1 MTKLIK
7 RLLLFFSLIVI
18 FIAVGVCLPGPDF
31 KPRHFLYAK
40 NTKDSMLAAVPEPRI
55 ILLGGSNLSLGINS
69 REMEDSLHRRPIN
82 TGTHAALGLIYMM
95 DNTAR
100 FIKEGDIIVVSP
112 EYDQF
117 YGDFAY
123 GGYELLVTTFD
134 VDRSSLGLLSAKQW
148 MNLYAYIPKYAITK
162 LNPMKYRK
170 EKHSILYYE
179 NSFNEYGDVTLHWNW
194 PGRVVLPLEINGDLN
209 QSVFEALK
217 TFEGEVTKKKAKM
230 FVTFPG
236 FQESSYKHNL
246 NKVKEVEAT
255 LRKMNFDILGT
266 AAEYKIND
274 SLMFDTPY
282 HLRGT
287 ATEYRTKRLI
297 SELREKLK

>member
-1 MTKLIK
+1 
-7 RLLLFFSLIVI
+7 
-18 FIAVGVCLPGPDF
+18 
-31 KPRHFLYAK
+31 
-40 NTKDSMLAAVPEPRI
+40 MLAAVPSPRI
-55 ILLGGSNLSLGINS
+55 ILVGGSNLSLGINS
-69 REMEDSLHRRPIN
+69 REMEDSLHLRPIN

-95 DNTAR
+95 DNTLR
-100 FIKEGDIIVVSP
+100 FVREGDVVVVSP

-134 VDRSSLGLLSAKQW
+134 VDRSTLKLLSYKQW
-148 MNLYAYIPKYAITK
+148 MNLYAYIPKYAMTH

-194 PGRVVLPLEINGDLN
+194 PSRMVLPLEINGDVN
-209 QSVFEALK
+209 KSVFDALK
-217 TFEGEVTKKKAKM
+217 TFESAVTKKKAKM

-246 NKVKEVEAT
+246 KKVNEVEAT
-255 LRKMNFDILGT
+255 LKQMKFDMLGT
-266 AAEYKIND
+266 ASEYKISD

-282 HLRGT
+282 HLRGQ
-287 ATEYRTKRLI
+287 ATEYRTQKLI
-297 SELREKLK
+297 SELRQKLR